1 VSTPFGVDTN
11 TLLRLPGV
19 DGVAERLH
27 WEIKNRL
34 HWCLGVQFGEAPSTM
49 LKGYTANNL
58 AIIRHIAMNLLRLN
72 TSRKGSVK
80 TKRMPAATY
89 DTFRA
94 ELLFFMM

>member
-1 VSTPFGVDTN
+1 
-11 TLLRLPGV
+11 
-19 DGVAERLH
+19 
-27 WEIKNRL
+27 
-34 HWCLGVQFGEAPSTM
+34 M